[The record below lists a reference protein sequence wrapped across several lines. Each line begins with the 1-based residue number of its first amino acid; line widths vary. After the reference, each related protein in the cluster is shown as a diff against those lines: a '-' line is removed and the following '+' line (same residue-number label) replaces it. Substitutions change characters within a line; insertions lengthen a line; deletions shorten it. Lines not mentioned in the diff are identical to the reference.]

1 MAFAKLKAILK
12 KAAART
18 IAELWDVIAKALDQ
32 FTPTECRNF
41 FVAAGY
47 ERV

>member
-12 KAAART
+12 KAATRT
-18 IAELWDVIAKALDQ
+18 VADLWAAIADALNQ

-41 FVAAGY
+41 LAAAGY
-47 ERV
+47 DRV